1 MKRGQLL
8 SQPFTYIFAILVI
21 GMILIFGFRYVN
33 KLLETGCQVEILDF
47 SSDVQ
52 KKVNQLSSLSFGSSY
67 ECSLVNSP
75 GQSGNKCEF
84 IIPKGVKGICFVDTT
99 KNFDDIKYEDINTL
113 VTKLGANS
121 NRNLFFSESGA
132 DCNADPVQINKLT
145 TENAVCVGVKE
156 SFIIENAGREVVIK
170 KA

>member
-21 GMILIFGFRYVN
+21 GMILIFGFSYV
-33 KLLETGCQVEILDF
+33 
-47 SSDVQ
+47 
-52 KKVNQLSSLSFGSSY
+52 
-67 ECSLVNSP
+67 CSLVNSP

-132 DCNADPVQINKLT
+132 DCNADPVQI
-145 TENAVCVGVKE
+145 
-156 SFIIENAGREVVIK
+156 
-170 KA
+170 